1 MIRALKSPVTKVDI
15 GYMCQDLKKGTYT
28 QPTHINK
35 KRKKKEEGRRRKTR
49 VCGISRLMLV
59 KI

>member
-28 QPTHINK
+28 QPAHIYK
-35 KRKKKEEGRRRKTR
+35 KREKKEEGERQGC
-49 VCGISRLMLV
+49 VVFPG
-59 KI
+59 

>member
-28 QPTHINK
+28 QPAHINK
-35 KRKKKEEGRRRKTR
+35 KRKKKEEGERQGC
-49 VCGISRLMLV
+49 VV
-59 KI
+59 FPD